1 MNIYYKTNF
10 FNQKKNFFFLLLC
23 LYPWLLI
30 SGPFL
35 SDSVAI
41 ILSIYYLISKISEK
55 DFDDF
60 KKLIFILFCIFCIYI
75 FLNSSFIGQKFISI
89 KSSLF
94 FFRFGLFALA
104 VCFLLEENKD
114 KLKYFFFSLC
124 LVLLVLFFDSVFQK
138 IFGIN
143 VIGIKMHHAIRVSS
157 FFADELILGSY
168 IIKILP
174 IILSFL
180 YFLYRDRGDKYSIIF
195 ILIALVIVLLS
206 AEKASFF
213 MIILFSLL
221 FFPILNFSKKLK
233 GLIVLIFFLIIAS
246 VLVFNKPIQ
255 KRLYHQL
262 ISQSGGGKYIY
273 SRVHQSHFKTA
284 YKMFIDKPLFGHGPK
299 MYRFKC
305 SNKKYMEDRFACS
318 THPHNYVLQIFA
330 ETGIIGGFFYIL
342 FFMSIFFIFIKNIK
356 VVKFFKNFSYT
367 EYILSSSL
375 LVIFFPLATGGNIF
389 NNWTSCI
396 NFLTIG
402 ILIYFVKSNKKL
414 TPINSDK

>member
-1 MNIYYKTNF
+1 MNIDYTINYFK
-10 FNQKKNFFFLLLC
+10 QKKNFFFLLLC

-35 SDSVAI
+35 SDSIAI
-41 ILSIYYLISKISEK
+41 ILSIYYLFRKISEK
-55 DFDDF
+55 DYDDF
-60 KKLIFILFCIFCIYI
+60 KKLTFILFCIFCIYI
-75 FLNSSFIGQKFISI
+75 LLNSIFIGQKFVSI

-104 VCFLLEENKD
+104 VCFLLEENKNE
-114 KLKYFFFSLC
+114 LKYFFLSLC

-143 VIGIKMHHAIRVSS
+143 LIGIKMHHAIRVSS

-174 IILSFL
+174 ITLSFL
-180 YFLYRDRGDKYSIIF
+180 YFLYGDRGDKYSIIF
-195 ILIALVIVLLS
+195 ILIALVLVLLS

-221 FFPILNFSKKLK
+221 FFPTLNFSKKLK
-233 GLIVLIFFLIIAS
+233 GFIIFIFFLIIGS
-246 VLVFNKPIQ
+246 VILLNKPIQ

-262 ISQSGGGKYIY
+262 ISQSGGGKYMY
-273 SRVHQSHFKTA
+273 SRVHHSHFKTA
-284 YKMFIDKPLFGHGPK
+284 YKMFLDKPLFGHGPK

-305 SNKKYMEDRFACS
+305 SDKKYMEDQFACS
-318 THPHNYVLQIFA
+318 THPHNYILQILA
-330 ETGIIGGFFYIL
+330 ETGIVGVLFLFLLYIN
-342 FFMSIFFIFIKNIK
+342 IFIVFIKNLKISK
-356 VVKFFKNFSYT
+356 LFKKFSYT
-367 EYILSSSL
+367 EYIIASSL
-375 LVIFFPLATGGNIF
+375 LVIFFPLATSGSIF
-389 NNWTSCI
+389 NNWTSCV

-402 ILIYFVKSNKKL
+402 ILMYFIQSNKKKRL
-414 TPINSDK
+414 P